1 MKTKLREHQ
10 EKMDPGAGGRSSLF
24 RRFKNISI
32 AKKLYFTV
40 GIMALLIA
48 IELGVLIFSIHT
60 LSSVRAYVNGEALY
74 SKSQKDAMY
83 QLLQYGLTSKEDHY
97 AKFQEFMKVPIG
109 DRATLQEFNQ
119 PRPDLEAARQGFIRG
134 RNHPDDVDGMIKLFS
149 RFKNNQYISRAITAW
164 KNADHV
170 VSGFQVIG
178 ERLHQEINSGN
189 PSQERIN
196 TIMREMDPLNARLT
210 VFEDEFSY
218 SLGEGSRWLE
228 NLVLKLLFVVALSVE
243 CTGLTLAITVSRGIQ
258 KGLNEILLSARSVT
272 RGDFSRKAKAFSRDE
287 IGILANNFNRM
298 SEELERLGK
307 ENREVNSSLERKVR
321 VRTVE
326 LESKNK
332 ELEQFAYVA
341 SHDLQE
347 PLRTTSAFVE
357 LFQKEYRGRLDGNAD
372 KYLDFIVQASD
383 RMKILVKDLLDY
395 SRIGKEKN
403 SKLVD
408 CNKLLEEILEDLA
421 KIIKESNATIE
432 AYELPAIHAYPTELK
447 LLFQNLITNAIKFR
461 RRDRPPRITIRPNL
475 ENGYWKFLFADN
487 GIGIEKAFHER
498 IFIIFQRLHNR
509 SEYEGSGIGLSHCKK
524 IAELHGGRIW
534 VESTPGEGSDFFFT
548 ISTDI

>member
-1 MKTKLREHQ
+1 MTKRRQ
-10 EKMDPGAGGRSSLF
+10 EFQERTDTGASSRSLLS
-24 RRFKNISI
+24 RRFRNVSI

-48 IELGVLIFSIHT
+48 LELGVLIFSIHT
-60 LSSVRAYVNGEALY
+60 LSSVRAYVNGEALW

-83 QLLQYGLTSKEDHY
+83 QLLQYGLTSDQRHY
-97 AKFQEFMKVPIG
+97 DKFQEFMKVPMG
-109 DRATLQEFNQ
+109 DRATLQEFNKEQ
-119 PRPDLEAARQGFIRG
+119 PDLNAARQGFIQG
-134 RNHPDDVDGMIKLFS
+134 RNDRDDVDGMIRLFS
-149 RFKNNQYISRAITAW
+149 RFSTNQYISRAITAW
-164 KNADHV
+164 KNADRV
-170 VSGFQVIG
+170 LSGFQVVG
-178 ERLHQEINSGN
+178 EKLHKEISGVS
-189 PSQERIN
+189 PSQDRIN
-196 TIMREMDPLNARLT
+196 AILREMDPLNVNLT

-228 NLVLKLLFVVALSVE
+228 RLVLRVLFFVALTVE
-243 CTGLTLAITVSRGIQ
+243 CTGLILAITVSRGIQ

-272 RGDFSRKAKAFSRDE
+272 RGDFSRKAKSFSRDE

-298 SEELERLGK
+298 SEELERLGI
-307 ENREVNSSLERKVR
+307 ENREVNNSLEKKVR
-321 VRTVE
+321 KRTAE
-326 LESKNK
+326 MESKNK

-357 LFQKEYRGRLDGNAD
+357 LFQKEYRGRLDDNAD
-372 KYLDFIVQASD
+372 KYLEFIVQASD
-383 RMKILVKDLLDY
+383 RMKVLVKDLLDY
-395 SRIGKEKN
+395 SRIGKEKKA
-403 SKLVD
+403 SLVN
-408 CNKLLEEILEDLA
+408 CNKLLEQITEDLA
-421 KIIKESNATIE
+421 KMIKESGAIIE

-461 RRDRPPRITIRPNL
+461 RQDRTPVIRIRPTH

-498 IFIIFQRLHNR
+498 IFVIFQRLHNR
-509 SEYEGSGIGLSHCKK
+509 SEYEGSGIGLAHCKK

-534 VESTPGEGSDFFFT
+534 VESVPGEGSEFFFT
-548 ISTDI
+548 ISADI